1 MLLTW
6 FLLYCLLGSCG
17 LTVYGSSDRSDSAV
31 RDWTYSI
38 LLVLAWPLIMIA
50 VIYKIFWGRP

>member
-1 MLLTW
+1 MLTY

-17 LTVYGSSDRSDSAV
+17 LAVYGSADRSDSAV